1 MSVVL
6 ISDLS
11 SMVTERRTVTKAA
24 KILLKEDLGPPGEI
38 PADLS

>member
-6 ISDLS
+6 
-11 SMVTERRTVTKAA
+11 TAYPEQHGHRERTVTKAA
-24 KILLKEDLGPPGEI
+24 KILPWGLGPPGEI